1 MFLKELKKLEIEI
14 KWENNY
20 MVGRQSRLRVM
31 WKVIEMGL
39 NFVLNIIGK
48 F

>member
-1 MFLKELKKLEIEI
+1 MLSKELKKSETEI

-20 MVGRQSRLRVM
+20 MVGRQSRPRVM
-31 WKVIEMGL
+31 WKATEMGL
-39 NFVLNIIGK
+39 NFILNTIGK